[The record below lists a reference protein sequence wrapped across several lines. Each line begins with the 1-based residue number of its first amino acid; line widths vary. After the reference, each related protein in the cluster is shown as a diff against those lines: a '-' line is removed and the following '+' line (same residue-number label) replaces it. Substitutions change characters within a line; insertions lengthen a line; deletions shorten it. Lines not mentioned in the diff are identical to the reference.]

1 MPGEDISQLSETKY
15 CNREERLI
23 NHVQISLCSHLRWK
37 EVSSMKKWGAGKGWR
52 ERERETFIIFEIK
65 RKSVQRCSK
74 GSF

>member
-37 EVSSMKKWGAGKGWR
+37 EGSFFNEKMGCRKGV
-52 ERERETFIIFEIK
+52 EREGERNFYNI
-65 RKSVQRCSK
+65 
-74 GSF
+74 